1 MVSGSSVTVWLD
13 RVKAGDEW
21 ATHKLWDR
29 YFERLVR
36 LASRRLPRHA
46 RRDSDGED
54 VALSAFQSFCHRA
67 ARDQFPALSARDD
80 LWRLLAVI
88 TARKVTGVVRRRS
101 RLKRG
106 GGIVVGE
113 SALLES
119 SGKGEKGLDQLL
131 GRDPTPEVAAQFA
144 EDYKRLMDELG
155 DEALRVVARL
165 KLEEHS
171 SAEIAARLG
180 TSSRT
185 IDRKL
190 KLIRRIWEKHASSE
204 T

>member
-1 MVSGSSVTVWLD
+1 VVSDSSVTVWLD
-13 RVKAGDEW
+13 GVKAGDAW
-21 ATHKLWDR
+21 ATHRLWDR
-29 YFERLVR
+29 YFERLVQ

-67 ARDQFPALSARDD
+67 ARDQFPELSARDD

-88 TARKVTGVVRRRS
+88 TAKKVTSVVRRRS

-106 GGIVVGE
+106 GGVVVGE
-113 SALLES
+113 SALLEN
-119 SGKGEKGLDQLL
+119 SGEGEEGMDQLL

-144 EDYKRLMDELG
+144 EDYKRLMEALG

-165 KLEEHS
+165 KMEEHS
-171 SAEIAARLG
+171 TAEVAARLG
-180 TSSRT
+180 VSSRT

-190 KLIRRIWEKHASSE
+190 KLIRKIWEKHASSE
-204 T
+204 S